1 MLVYT
6 CVFFLLQQMNLH
18 IFNILLLRDENITV
32 QKNRFYTS
40 GDFKKHSD
48 RLKSDLKPGKSCFL
62 LTCGGRMSHLA
73 LCLQVWPQCVLS
85 GYILSV
91 TWCKQRTKY
100 LFSFFSPKFQQTLFV
115 VSVQLEDK
123 RVFGKWKSSNK
134 WS

>member
-62 LTCGGRMSHLA
+62 LTCGNVSPRTVFTGLTTARPIRLHSVSHMM
-73 LCLQVWPQCVLS
+73 
-85 GYILSV
+85 
-91 TWCKQRTKY
+91 
-100 LFSFFSPKFQQTLFV
+100 QT
-115 VSVQLEDK
+115 EDK
-123 RVFGKWKSSNK
+123 VSIFIFFP
-134 WS
+134 